1 MDLEEKV
8 FKTRRTA
15 IQQRSHYALMTDERL
30 DQTMEK
36 MREEAQRFLSLVPL
50 KEPRSQE
57 VTILSRDSEIS
68 GFDNSKFVFTD
79 ITFDATD
86 QDRVVV
92 VREVDGTLRTAT
104 PEEHDRMNRV
114 YYEKPN
120 RPVFPPPVFE
130 DPYLQAGF
138 LNFYVLVQCV
148 FDRVVEA
155 GDFDVLHSTRHFG
168 TLVFYLAL
176 NENIPPLLNYFG
188 GRGRIR
194 DCANLVRLQKTLYP
208 DWRFA
213 INSDDTDLKIV
224 TDFVKQNARYRDQ
237 LSDLN
242 AFLKDGTTLPSTSQ
256 GAEETKQ
263 RKEFTPK
270 TTVDAS
276 NIRTTSGPL
285 GELSQE
291 YEVQLIKS
299 EEELAKKA
307 EEAPR
312 RDRRGRLRKE
322 PPKDTM
328 KTPEISLD
336 DIRCKLYVLR
346 EDLDFDWEPSGN
358 AVLKLLF
365 SLRLSAALWSNISDC
380 DEVYNYWEPLHLMLF
395 GKGLQTW
402 EYSPLYAIRSYF
414 YVYLHYI
421 PANILF
427 HLLPYSKI
435 ALFITLRCTIGV
447 FTLLAEFALYKAACK
462 HLSISIGRFFVLI
475 SMLSTGM
482 FISSTAFLP
491 SSFAMAMNMYAM
503 AAFLN
508 EKWFYAI
515 FATAV
520 SALVGWPFAA
530 VLGLPIVAEMLI
542 LRPKYASSSLN
553 IAFIRI
559 FNYIF
564 RWKMFWYYAA
574 MSGILVCGSLLT
586 VDSYYYGK
594 RVLAPL
600 NIVLYN
606 VFSEHG
612 PDLYGVEPL
621 SYYLKNLAL
630 NWNLAAFLVPCAI
643 PLSAIN
649 YLYSWKA
656 SAEHKKWGIP
666 VHPTYWR
673 HYSSLFLLFCSFSLW
688 CMIFFVQPH
697 KEERFLFP
705 IYPLIAL
712 LAAVSLDSIERL
724 VSRFLPSLSSISWV
738 VLLGFVLASMSRT
751 YALHRNFS
759 AHIEV
764 YKSLNEHLM
773 DHQHQLD
780 FSIRGDPLRVC
791 VGKEWYRFPSSF
803 FLPQMAVDARSRKRG
818 VQLHFLKSEFAGLLP
833 KYYPQGKIPFITR
846 RIPTEMND
854 MNQEEMSR
862 YVPLDTCDYLIDLET
877 PDQTTDLEPN
887 YGSMGILMDEL
898 DRGGREDVEVPKAV
912 IGAES
917 TKRRKAEAEANF
929 QERIHSSDPGF
940 VLAEQLRLAHE
951 EAKAAKV
958 ANVSV
963 KPQKEYGFESS
974 IDNSTNPFVPKLR
987 TKHHALPRK
996 EVSGMIVIDE
1006 NDGQKRNVGSN
1017 SAQNDVDDSSHPYT
1031 YEIQNFV
1038 VPDSQMESRPPVK
1051 PLDFKDTPLKMVK
1064 TKEDLELLR
1073 DTLNKCKEFAVD
1085 LEHHDF
1091 RSYLGITC
1099 LLQIST
1105 RTEDFIIDPFPLW
1118 NEMHILNEPFTD
1130 PAILKVPLIDFFNEH
1145 DIEWLQRDFGIYVV
1159 NMFDTGRAMRLLDM
1173 QKFNLR
1179 FLVHHYCDVLLD
1191 KKYQLAD
1198 WRERPLDEEM
1208 INYARGDTHYL
1219 LYCYDRL
1226 REDLLEK
1233 GDQLKNLLR
1242 VLYSESA
1249 FICATVYRKP
1259 DLDKDGL
1266 RGLERRR
1273 FNNRQEAAV
1282 QVLWHWRDKVARE
1295 EDESVQYVLPNHML
1309 LTIAETLP
1317 RELQGI
1323 LHCCNPVPP
1332 LVRECVHD
1340 LHKMIFK
1347 CRDIPLVEYKDEVTT
1362 DTYEQLLRQIN
1373 MRGQFTK
1380 ENIFIMCP
1388 LDFSQTE
1395 FDEESG
1401 NLVSAT
1407 KSENALSVAERPP
1420 THTLLS
1426 VLDSATTLGKDEAA
1440 ANPTAAE
1447 KVLQR
1452 LQATAT
1458 PYENYT
1464 IAVTQAKKKEA
1475 EEKSKEA
1482 DDVQVITKPEKR
1494 YTHHDPVATPPSV
1507 PTQLKVNE
1515 DDIDLTDA
1523 AGCAENSS
1531 TPRFDECQLRT
1542 RKEMKRARKQVGV
1555 V

>member
-1 MDLEEKV
+1 MPRKNISMV
-8 FKTRRTA
+8 RRT
-15 IQQRSHYALMTDERL
+15 S
-30 DQTMEK
+30 
-36 MREEAQRFLSLVPL
+36 
-50 KEPRSQE
+50 
-57 VTILSRDSEIS
+57 
-68 GFDNSKFVFTD
+68 
-79 ITFDATD
+79 
-86 QDRVVV
+86 
-92 VREVDGTLRTAT
+92 
-104 PEEHDRMNRV
+104 NRG
-114 YYEKPN
+114 EKPQ
-120 RPVFPPPVFE
+120 PSETFVAPPPS
-130 DPYLQAGF
+130 P
-138 LNFYVLVQCV
+138 
-148 FDRVVEA
+148 
-155 GDFDVLHSTRHFG
+155 
-168 TLVFYLAL
+168 
-176 NENIPPLLNYFG
+176 
-188 GRGRIR
+188 
-194 DCANLVRLQKTLYP
+194 
-208 DWRFA
+208 
-213 INSDDTDLKIV
+213 
-224 TDFVKQNARYRDQ
+224 
-237 LSDLN
+237 
-242 AFLKDGTTLPSTSQ
+242 LPSS
-256 GAEETKQ
+256 
-263 RKEFTPK
+263 
-270 TTVDAS
+270 
-276 NIRTTSGPL
+276 
-285 GELSQE
+285 
-291 YEVQLIKS
+291 
-299 EEELAKKA
+299 
-307 EEAPR
+307 
-312 RDRRGRLRKE
+312 
-322 PPKDTM
+322 PKDTM

-414 YVYLHYI
+414 YIYLHYI
-421 PANILF
+421 PANILY

-447 FTLLAEFALYKAACK
+447 FTLLAEFVLYKAACK

-542 LRPKYASSSLN
+542 LRPK
-553 IAFIRI
+553 
-559 FNYIF
+559 
-564 RWKMFWYYAA
+564 WKMFWYYAA

-688 CMIFFVQPH
+688 CLIFFVQPH

-887 YGSMGILMDEL
+887 YGSM
-898 DRGGREDVEVPKAV
+898 
-912 IGAES
+912 
-917 TKRRKAEAEANF
+917 
-929 QERIHSSDPGF
+929 
-940 VLAEQLRLAHE
+940 
-951 EAKAAKV
+951 
-958 ANVSV
+958 
-963 KPQKEYGFESS
+963 
-974 IDNSTNPFVPKLR
+974 
-987 TKHHALPRK
+987 
-996 EVSGMIVIDE
+996 
-1006 NDGQKRNVGSN
+1006 
-1017 SAQNDVDDSSHPYT
+1017 
-1031 YEIQNFV
+1031 
-1038 VPDSQMESRPPVK
+1038 
-1051 PLDFKDTPLKMVK
+1051 
-1064 TKEDLELLR
+1064 
-1073 DTLNKCKEFAVD
+1073 
-1085 LEHHDF
+1085 
-1091 RSYLGITC
+1091 
-1099 LLQIST
+1099 
-1105 RTEDFIIDPFPLW
+1105 
-1118 NEMHILNEPFTD
+1118 
-1130 PAILKVPLIDFFNEH
+1130 
-1145 DIEWLQRDFGIYVV
+1145 
-1159 NMFDTGRAMRLLDM
+1159 
-1173 QKFNLR
+1173 
-1179 FLVHHYCDVLLD
+1179 
-1191 KKYQLAD
+1191 
-1198 WRERPLDEEM
+1198 
-1208 INYARGDTHYL
+1208 
-1219 LYCYDRL
+1219 
-1226 REDLLEK
+1226 
-1233 GDQLKNLLR
+1233 
-1242 VLYSESA
+1242 
-1249 FICATVYRKP
+1249 
-1259 DLDKDGL
+1259 
-1266 RGLERRR
+1266 
-1273 FNNRQEAAV
+1273 
-1282 QVLWHWRDKVARE
+1282 
-1295 EDESVQYVLPNHML
+1295 
-1309 LTIAETLP
+1309 
-1317 RELQGI
+1317 
-1323 LHCCNPVPP
+1323 
-1332 LVRECVHD
+1332 
-1340 LHKMIFK
+1340 
-1347 CRDIPLVEYKDEVTT
+1347 T
-1362 DTYEQLLRQIN
+1362 DTFRRLYTHPFLLSSKSHWFYRA
-1373 MRGQFTK
+1373 F
-1380 ENIFIMCP
+1380 FIP
-1388 LDFSQTE
+1388 R
-1395 FDEESG
+1395 
-1401 NLVSAT
+1401 VSAR
-1407 KSENALSVAERPP
+1407 K
-1420 THTLLS
+1420 
-1426 VLDSATTLGKDEAA
+1426 
-1440 ANPTAAE
+1440 TAFA
-1447 KVLQR
+1447 
-1452 LQATAT
+1452 
-1458 PYENYT
+1458 NYT
-1464 IAVTQAKKKEA
+1464 IYQR
-1475 EEKSKEA
+1475 
-1482 DDVQVITKPEKR
+1482 I
-1494 YTHHDPVATPPSV
+1494 PP
-1507 PTQLKVNE
+1507 T
-1515 DDIDLTDA
+1515 
-1523 AGCAENSS
+1523 
-1531 TPRFDECQLRT
+1531 T
-1542 RKEMKRARKQVGV
+1542 RA
-1555 V
+1555 